1 MPQPDRT
8 SRYFGLPTITVP
20 AGDGEPPH
28 VLGAPRVAPR
38 GATKGTYE
46 IRAGDRLDLL
56 GQVATGDS
64 TRWWVLADANPF
76 ADATELE
83 RPGLTIDL
91 PDG

>member
-8 SRYFGLPTITVP
+8 SRYFGLATIAVP
-20 AGDGEPPH
+20 AGDGGTRI
-28 VLGAPRVAPR
+28 LGVPRVTPR
-38 GATKGTYE
+38 PATKGTYE
-46 IRAGDRLDLL
+46 VRAGDRLDLL
-56 GQVATGDS
+56 GQAATGDS

-91 PDG
+91 PDA